1 MKLKIKLLFNDI
13 KDDLYLTLFIIIP
26 LILMINQTDYK
37 KIIFLF
43 LIFLFFSLVIFK
55 YRKKIILITIA
66 ICIILLI
73 PIIINEI
80 EYQRNKPLF
89 ENNNFIGTCIIDD
102 LIEYDGYQRITF
114 NRNRVKFIGILKN
127 QNVQK
132 NLLIG
137 SKVKLTGK
145 LVLPN
150 NFREDEDFSYQKYLK
165 EQKIVG
171 MFEIKKIDIIDNKV
185 VFRICSYK
193 NINLLLKRL
202 IDFNH
207 PLDSKIFLKTLV
219 LGSNDLK
226 AEIKTNLNLLGI
238 SHLFVVSGMHFSFLI
253 LFIDKILKIKIFD
266 NLKNKKK
273 IKIILL
279 FVYCLVT
286 KFTVSITRCF
296 IQTIIRMNNNKL
308 DIGKF
313 NQFSLSFIIG
323 IILRPF
329 DVYSISFAL
338 TYTISGGIILVTD
351 FLVKSKNSLS
361 KMICS
366 TTLINLLVLPIL
378 SKLSGNINFLVIL
391 FNLIFIPLMTYVIF
405 PFSFLTV
412 FFPIFNKIYYLLYI
426 VFTKMIIF
434 INSLSIVKKCNFI
447 LPKVPIWFLLIY
459 YLLFILLLKS
469 FYQFKKNKRIKYLI
483 LLTMVLIIW
492 NNFGYFNFKNK
503 CSFVNV
509 KVGDVTLIRERF
521 NKKVIL
527 IDTGKSDEIIN
538 YLKKVGIKKIDYLII
553 SHPDEDHFGQL
564 KNLLDNFRVKQVMI
578 SEYDNKTKEFVNKNK
593 IKIMKAGMII
603 SIGNFIIECIGPI
616 KDYKNSNDNSLVFIF
631 KFKNK
636 SILFTGDIGRNAEI
650 DLINKYTIK
659 VDILK
664 VSHHGSKNSSTK
676 EFLDKIDFKYGVAMN
691 GYQNNYGFPSP
702 ELVSRFKKGELY
714 NTINCGTITICLD

>member
-43 LIFLFFSLVIFK
+43 LIFLFFSFVIFK

-89 ENNNFIGTCIIDD
+89 ENNDFIGTCIIDD

-171 MFEIKKIDIIDNKV
+171 IVEIKKIDIIDNKV
-185 VFRICSYK
+185 VLRICSYK

-207 PLDSKIFLKTLV
+207 PLDSKVFLKTLV

-279 FVYCLVT
+279 FIYCLVT

-308 DIGKF
+308 DIGRF

-323 IILRPF
+323 IMIRPF

-351 FLVKSKNSLS
+351 LLAKSKNSLS

-366 TTLINLLVLPIL
+366 TILINLLVLPIL

-412 FFPIFNKIYYLLYI
+412 FFPIFNKIYYFMYI

-447 LPKVPIWFLLIY
+447 LPKVPICFLLIY
-459 YLLFILLLKS
+459 YLLFVLLLKS
-469 FYQFKKNKRIKYLI
+469 FYQFKRNKRIKYLI

-492 NNFGYFNFKNK
+492 NNFGYFNLKNK

-521 NKKVIL
+521 NNKVIL

-616 KDYKNSNDNSLVFIF
+616 KDYNNSNDNSLVFIF

-650 DLINKYTIK
+650 DLINKYKIK

-676 EFLDKIDFKYGVAMN
+676 EFLDKISFKYGVAMN